1 MGPDRIVMA
10 PPAFDD
16 DLSFVEGVEDLAI
29 EQLIAQARVEALDV
43 AVLPRTAPL
52 DVGSLGADS
61 GDPRPRSGG
70 SPPSCLAPARPEHP
84 PGAASRRSLRACI
97 ASLPLQSS
105 LMSKT
110 YLKSDHFNGGG
121 SARDLRPRWPT
132 VYGADWSCRNFVSSS
147 VTFPGCSCCTQWPAP

>member
-61 GDPRPRSGG
+61 GDPSLDGLGDELRSIIRPDMPGD
-70 SPPSCLAPARPEHP
+70 APQDEEVR
-84 PGAASRRSLRACI
+84 
-97 ASLPLQSS
+97 
-105 LMSKT
+105 
-110 YLKSDHFNGGG
+110 
-121 SARDLRPRWPT
+121 
-132 VYGADWSCRNFVSSS
+132 
-147 VTFPGCSCCTQWPAP
+147 